1 MQRRFPRDEDGNY
14 DPSNGTYLKEKTLL
28 NVKFQKEMRAVFGVA
43 MKLDERGCEHGVQ
56 LMPFDYTEK
65 KVISKMEADKIIL
78 TEIARV
84 KGLNRD
90 DRKLVKDE

>member
-1 MQRRFPRDEDGNY
+1 M
-14 DPSNGTYLKEKTLL
+14 
-28 NVKFQKEMRAVFGVA
+28 KFQKKMRADFGVE
-43 MKLDERGCEHGVQ
+43 MKLDERRCEHGVR

-78 TEIARV
+78 TKIARV